1 MERKKNKMEKTQKIY
16 IYAVVPYE
24 EWNEYS
30 PTDDYGSEFDYWAS
44 GDYQVFGIV
53 IDNQLIFLDDN
64 MHNSPFSYFDGAWY
78 ALSCFF
84 NVEKVH
90 DILYL
95 DKGVY
100 EYDST
105 AVQEAIYKKW
115 KSEN

>member
-1 MERKKNKMEKTQKIY
+1 MEKTQKIY
-16 IYAVVPYE
+16 IYAVVPYV

-30 PTDDYGSEFDYWAS
+30 PTDDYESDFDYWS
-44 GDYQVFGIV
+44 DGDYQVFGIV
-53 IDNQLIFLDDN
+53 VDDQLVFLDDN
-64 MHNSPFSYFDGAWY
+64 IHNNPFSYFDGV
-78 ALSCFF
+78 LCSLNCFF
-84 NVEKVH
+84 SVEIVQ